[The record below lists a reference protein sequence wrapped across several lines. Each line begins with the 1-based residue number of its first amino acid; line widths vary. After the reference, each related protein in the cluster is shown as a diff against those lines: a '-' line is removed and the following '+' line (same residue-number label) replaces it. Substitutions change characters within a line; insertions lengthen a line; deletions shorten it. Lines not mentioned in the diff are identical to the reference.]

1 MSYNYSDLKLYKY
14 SIVPYGLVFYI
25 SEHINKDN
33 KKSDITSGVFC
44 CLVLD
49 QIRWRIEVSKSPYKQ
64 NGYVQ
69 ISQSKIAKDLKISTN
84 SVCKYIKYLI
94 DLGIIDKITTGHNIT
109 AFKVNKVVLQQI
121 LDEAAKRY
129 FPEKPEDNIFQFEK
143 EINQE
148 NEDNSQSDSATEI
161 SEDNVDIQFE
171 EDEKEVVVEQ
181 PKRNYPIR
189 QRKPTG
195 YKLITPDELPFSPY
209 LTDKDKGLIKSIKKY
224 NDPIDIKRNGNNKIY
239 KTQYDI
245 EWNVKEDNLSY
256 CSECGVWMPNNLN
269 ICPACGQQYEEII
282 NG

>member
-69 ISQSKIAKDLKISTN
+69 ISQSKIAKDLRISTN

-109 AFKVNKVVLQQI
+109 AFKVNKVVLQEI

-148 NEDNSQSDSATEI
+148 NEDNSQSDSVNESNI
-161 SEDNVDIQFE
+161 DIQFE
-171 EDEKEVVVEQ
+171 DDKKEVVVEQ
-181 PKRNYPIR
+181 SKRNYPVR
-189 QRKPTG
+189 QRKEPEYT
-195 YKLITPDELPFSPY
+195 LVTPDELPFGSI
-209 LTDKDKGLIKSIKKY
+209 LTPAGKKAIKSIKKY
-224 NDPIDIKRNGNNKIY
+224 KEPIKVTRNPGDD
-239 KTQYDI
+239 YDI
-245 EWNVKEDNLSY
+245 TYEIEWDVKEEDVSY
-256 CSECGVWMPNNLN
+256 CTRCGAWLHDKLTK
-269 ICPACGQQYEEII
+269 CPVCGESYEE
-282 NG
+282 

>member
-69 ISQSKIAKDLKISTN
+69 ISQSKIAKDLRISTN

-109 AFKVNKVVLQQI
+109 AFKIDKVALQNI
-121 LDEAAKRY
+121 LDEAANKY

-143 EINQE
+143 DINQE
-148 NEDNSQSDSATEI
+148 
-161 SEDNVDIQFE
+161 SEDNYQPEPSKEIDIQFE
-171 EDEKEVVVEQ
+171 DDKKEAVEEQ
-181 PKRNYPIR
+181 PKRNFPVR
-189 QRKPTG
+189 QRKEPEYT
-195 YKLITPDELPFSPY
+195 LVTPDELPLGNI
-209 LTDKDKGLIKSIKKY
+209 LTPAGKNAIKSIKKY
-224 NDPIDIKRNGNNKIY
+224 KEPIKVTRNPGDDYNITY
-239 KTQYDI
+239 EI
-245 EWNVKEDNLSY
+245 EWDAKEEDVSY
-256 CSECGVWMPNNLN
+256 CVRCGSWLHDKLTK
-269 ICPACGQQYEEII
+269 CPVCGKNYEEEE
-282 NG
+282 